1 MSLQFFE
8 MPKAIAIDE
17 MTHTP
22 RFGRFIAQPLERG
35 FGVTIGNAFRR
46 VLLSSLPGFAFTGLR
61 INGVL
66 HEFTTIPGVIE
77 DVAEIVLN
85 LKQVRFR
92 GRGKKLSR
100 VTLALKGPKEFTAE
114 DIQKASAEIEILN
127 PELHIATLNA
137 DAEFEME
144 LRIGYGKGYVPAEE
158 NKSPDEPI
166 GFIPLDAIYS
176 PIKNVRYVVESTR
189 VGQRTD
195 YEKLILDVE
204 TDGSITPEEGVI
216 EAGKILREHIDLFIA
231 LTKDEEAPTPQVP
244 ESEFD
249 EIREKLLTP
258 LEDLKLSV
266 RAQNILKASNLK
278 TVADL
283 VRLTEAEVSELK
295 KLGDRS
301 MAEVKELVEKRLG
314 LHFGMDVDKYLSK

>member
-17 MTHTP
+17 MTRTP

-92 GRGKKLSR
+92 ARGKKLSK

-114 DIQKASAEIEILN
+114 DIQKASSEIEILN

-144 LRIGYGKGYVPAEE
+144 LRVGYGKGYVPAEE

-231 LTKDEEAPTPQVP
+231 LTKEEETSSPQVP
-244 ESEFD
+244 ESESG
-249 EIREKLLTP
+249 EIRGKLLTP

-301 MAEVKELVEKRLG
+301 LAEVKELVEKTLG
-314 LHFGMDVDKYLSK
+314 LHFGMDVDKYLNK